1 MPQNDL
7 LVEIMNNT
15 PPPIGSNSLPELA
28 ARIRAEH
35 EAAGTAMK
43 RGVEHAIAAGDLL
56 IEAKSKLKHGQWL
69 PWLTENCMMSGR
81 TAQLYIRTARA
92 RPQIETHIR
101 NVADL
106 SLRGAMAVIA
116 PPMPDIDIEE
126 WAAQQLEE
134 PFTDWDVNNHGWM
147 QTKLAHCV
155 GLPVNVQWALDLARD
170 YGLPALAGCSAED
183 ILEALSLIAPC
194 AVAGQIQVGGV
205 RPAWREHFHPDGRTG
220 IAGRAVR

>member
-1 MPQNDL
+1 
-7 LVEIMNNT
+7 
-15 PPPIGSNSLPELA
+15 
-28 ARIRAEH
+28 
-35 EAAGTAMK
+35 
-43 RGVEHAIAAGDLL
+43 
-56 IEAKSKLKHGQWL
+56 
-69 PWLTENCMMSGR
+69 
-81 TAQLYIRTARA
+81 
-92 RPQIETHIR
+92 
-101 NVADL
+101 
-106 SLRGAMAVIA
+106 MAVIA